1 MWHAQGPSSRK
12 MSLET
17 HEDEQITTDHK
28 NKAMCTHRLIL
39 VPGSI
44 GGSNEEID
52 HHPITHVETVFHRPK
67 KHGKRC
73 QKYPFYTQQQCAS
86 DHEINRECVCVCVGL
101 CYFRFEILKN
111 PKKFCF
117 ISAVEKGRSINH
129 IHLLQGYSP
138 FCVVLRRICVRVC
151 VP

>member
-1 MWHAQGPSSRK
+1 
-12 MSLET
+12 MSLEK
-17 HEDEQITTDHK
+17 HEDEQMTTDHK

-52 HHPITHVETVFHRPK
+52 HHPITHVEAVLHRPK
-67 KHGKRC
+67 KRK
-73 QKYPFYTQQQCAS
+73 KKKTVS
-86 DHEINRECVCVCVGL
+86 EISFPHTATMCFRPRNESGVCVCVCVGL
-101 CYFRFEILKN
+101 CYFQFETLKN

-117 ISAVEKGRSINH
+117 VSAVEKGPSINH
-129 IHLLQGYSP
+129 IHLLHGYSP
-138 FCVVLRRICVRVC
+138 VCVVLRRTCVRVC